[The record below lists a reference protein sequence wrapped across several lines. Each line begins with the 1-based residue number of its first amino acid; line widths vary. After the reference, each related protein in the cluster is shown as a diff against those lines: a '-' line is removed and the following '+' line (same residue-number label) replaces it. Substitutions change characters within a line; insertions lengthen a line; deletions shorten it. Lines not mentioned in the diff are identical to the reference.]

1 MRDEVA
7 LHSGEN
13 ITFYDLL
20 GVKPSASQDEL
31 TKAYR
36 KKSRELHPDKAR
48 KSFEAKRVLEN
59 KKKGK
64 KVTKQASKKEID
76 AYLKEATA
84 AYQRLSVVANV
95 LKGENRDRYDHFLKN
110 GFPKWRGT
118 GYYYQRYRPG
128 LGSVMLGML
137 IVIGGGMHYFA
148 LVMAWKRR
156 REFVERY
163 IRHARRTAWG
173 DDTGI
178 QGIPGIDATATP
190 PPVNTEQW
198 DDESDEAPQEMAP
211 MNRRQK
217 RAMEKEN
224 RKDKKSTVVKKAR
237 KSGISTP
244 VEAQLT
250 SGPQGAKKRIVA
262 ENGKVLVVDSA
273 GNVFLEEESEEGQK
287 QEFLLDVS
295 SSSLSMPD
303 ICLLDYSP
311 MRSLSQLSTI
321 LFCSSSPS
329 LPTTRPLD
337 VLPATGRPLRSL
349 FLSPTIS
356 QRRKLPLPMPRLT
369 TSTARPGSARQRP
382 RPPGSLQLR
391 GVGHGKAFDTSS
403 IPCLNKATD
412 AISFACS
419 KSLEKTIPCRIDE
432 IRRKVP
438 SAELSSILFYPRPHC
453 SKPPHGRLNKTL
465 QPRRILVQVLSPT
478 HSILTAVYS
487 PPICLPLAPYS
498 CSMFDPGRFTIR
510 PV

>member
-1 MRDEVA
+1 MQCAVCSTAVAPCPEICSHPACIHPSRGRTHWLTDTPADHEIFRLRDEVA

-13 ITFYDLL
+13 VTFYDLL

-64 KVTKQASKKEID
+64 KVTKQASKREID

-137 IVIGGGMHYFA
+137 VVMGGGMHYFA

-178 QGIPGIDATATP
+178 QGIPGVDATPTP

-198 DDESDEAPQEMAP
+198 DDSDEAPQEMAP

-224 RKDKKSTVVKKAR
+224 RKDKKTTVVKKAR

-295 SSSLSMPD
+295 SFSNT
-303 ICLLDYSP
+303 Y
-311 MRSLSQLSTI
+311 T
-321 LFCSSSPS
+321 
-329 LPTTRPLD
+329 
-337 VLPATGRPLRSL
+337 
-349 FLSPTIS
+349 
-356 QRRKLPLPMPRLT
+356 
-369 TSTARPGSARQRP
+369 
-382 RPPGSLQLR
+382 
-391 GVGHGKAFDTSS
+391 
-403 IPCLNKATD
+403 
-412 AISFACS
+412 
-419 KSLEKTIPCRIDE
+419 
-432 IRRKVP
+432 
-438 SAELSSILFYPRPHC
+438 
-453 SKPPHGRLNKTL
+453 
-465 QPRRILVQVLSPT
+465 
-478 HSILTAVYS
+478 
-487 PPICLPLAPYS
+487 
-498 CSMFDPGRFTIR
+498 
-510 PV
+510 